1 MAAQQFLLDVS
12 HPGST
17 VLIVPVVLSGGVG
30 SRLWPLSRE
39 AHPKPFIKLDDGQ
52 SLLQKTYQRVASV
65 SNANE
70 VITVTNRELFFYT
83 KDEFEATEN
92 RAAQNTFL
100 LEPVGRNSAMAI
112 AVAAQYALAQHG
124 SDCTLLIMPADHLI
138 DDVVAF
144 SHAVRRAE
152 ALASQGKLVT
162 FGIKPTSPKT
172 GFGYIEADGHE
183 VRRFVEKPDR
193 QTAEEY
199 LASGKFFWNSGI
211 FCMRAGS
218 FLTELSLF
226 APDIA
231 DQAFKCVSGAKRSS
245 GEGWQQYEMQQA
257 DFEQIRS
264 VSVDYAVFEKSQHV
278 AVVPCELGWSDIGS
292 WTEYGALHPSDQHHN
307 NVTGNVM
314 LKQTNNCIVQ
324 GGDRLIATLGISD
337 LIIADTSDALLVAH
351 KNCTQ
356 DVRTIVDE
364 LKSRNDPSYK
374 SFSTVHR
381 PWGTYTVLQEGPRFK
396 LKRIEVKSGGRLS
409 LQSHKHRSEHWIVVS
424 GNALVTNAD
433 ELIELSPN
441 QSTYIPLGNKHRLE
455 NPGFNRLILIEVQCG
470 DYLGED
476 DIIRYEDAYG
486 R

>member
-1 MAAQQFLLDVS
+1 MTISV
-12 HPGST
+12 
-17 VLIVPVVLSGGVG
+17 ILSGGVG

-39 AHPKPFIKLDDGQ
+39 SHPKPFIKLDDGQ
-52 SLLQKTYQRVASV
+52 SLLQKSYQRAASV
-65 SNANE
+65 SNNNE

-92 RAAQNTFL
+92 HAAQNTFL

-112 AVAAQYALAQHG
+112 AVAAQYAFAQHG
-124 SDCTLLIMPADHLI
+124 SDCILLAMPADHLI

-144 SHAVRRAE
+144 GHAVRHAE

-162 FGIKPTSPKT
+162 FGIKPTSPAT
-172 GFGYIEADGHE
+172 GFGYIESDGND

-199 LASGKFFWNSGI
+199 LASGRFFWNSGI
-211 FCMRAGS
+211 FCMSAGS
-218 FLTELSLF
+218 FLTELSLC

-231 DQAFKCVSGAKRSS
+231 DQSFNCVSGAKQSS
-245 GEGWQQYEMQQA
+245 GEGWRQYDMQSA
-257 DFEQIRS
+257 DCKQIRNI
-264 VSVDYAVFEKSQHV
+264 SVDYAVFEKSQQV
-278 AVVPCELGWSDIGS
+278 AVVPCDIGWSDIGS
-292 WTEYGALHPSDQHHN
+292 WTEYGALYPSDQHQN
-307 NVTGNVM
+307 NVKGNVI
-314 LKQTNNCIVQ
+314 LKQTSNCIVQ
-324 GGDRLIATLGISD
+324 GGDRLIATLGIRN
-337 LIIADTSDALLVAH
+337 LVIADTSDALLVAH
-351 KNCTQ
+351 KDYTQ

-364 LKSRNDPSYK
+364 LTSRNDPSYK

-381 PWGTYTVLQEGPRFK
+381 PWGTYTVLQEGLKFK
-396 LKRIEVKSGGRLS
+396 LKRIEVKSGERLS
-409 LQSHKHRSEHWIVVS
+409 LQSHQHRSEHWIVVS
-424 GNALVTNAD
+424 GNALVTNGD

-441 QSTYIPLGNKHRLE
+441 QSTYIPVGNKHRLE
-455 NPGFNRLILIEVQCG
+455 NPGLKQLILIEVQCG